1 MPKPFPAEFRR
12 DVIAVARKGEASMAQ
27 IARDFGI
34 SESCLQRWLKIAD
47 REDGL
52 APPAS
57 TDRGGGSKDESAEL
71 RELRRRN
78 KLLEQENEIL
88 RRATAYFARDVPP
101 TMSYPL
107 VGVLAA
113 EKIPVAVSCRVLGFS
128 KQAYYA
134 WCKNPVSQRD
144 WDDAHLINA
153 AYDIHADDPAF
164 GYRFIADELR
174 ERGLTVGENRVA
186 RLCSQQQIWSVFAT
200 KPGLT
205 RKAGPPVHDDLV
217 DRQFTATAPNA
228 LWLTDITEHRTAEGK
243 LYLCA
248 IKDVYSGRIVGYS
261 IDSRMKAS
269 LAVAA
274 LRNAIIR
281 RDPVGTVVHSDRGSQ
296 FRSNAFVRTL
306 NNNGLVGS
314 MGRVGACADNAA
326 MESFFALLQKNVL
339 DRQRWTTREE
349 LRLAIITWIER
360 TYHRR
365 RRQRRLGRLTPVEY
379 ETLTHAATAA

>member
-1 MPKPFPAEFRR
+1 M
-12 DVIAVARKGEASMAQ
+12 M
-27 IARDFGI
+27 
-34 SESCLQRWLKIAD
+34 
-47 REDGL
+47 
-52 APPAS
+52 
-57 TDRGGGSKDESAEL
+57 
-71 RELRRRN
+71 
-78 KLLEQENEIL
+78 
-88 RRATAYFARDVPP
+88 
-101 TMSYPL
+101 YPL
-107 VGVLAA
+107 VHELAA
-113 EKIPVAVSCRVLGFS
+113 EKIPVAVTCRVLGFS
-128 KQAYYA
+128 KQAFYKWQA
-134 WCKNPVSQRD
+134 NPVSQRD

-174 ERGLTVGENRVA
+174 EQGIAAGENRVA
-186 RLCSQQQIWSVFAT
+186 RLCSQQRIWSIFA
-200 KPGLT
+200 KKRGLN

-217 DRQFTATAPNA
+217 DRKFTSTAPNK

-274 LRNAIIR
+274 LRNAITR

-296 FRSNAFVRTL
+296 FRSNAFLRTIK
-306 NNNGLVGS
+306 NNGLVGS
-314 MGRVGACADNAA
+314 MGRAGACGDNAA

-339 DRQRWTTREE
+339 DRQRWATREE
-349 LRLAIITWIER
+349 LRLARITWIER

-365 RRQRRLGRLTPVEY
+365 RRQRRLGRRTPIEY
-379 ETLTHAATAA
+379 ETLNLAATAA